1 MVTDMSLYPVLD
13 VFQKH
18 SAGIVALFF
27 HPQPSDI
34 TSVTPGPKTKQKPG
48 NLMNHQIQSQRWKFV
63 ICNWNFDGKMVGHC
77 RVFTNRCIK

>member
-27 HPQPSDI
+27 YPQPSDI
-34 TSVTPGPKTKQKPG
+34 ASVTPGPKTKQKPG
-48 NLMNHQIQSQRWKFV
+48 NLMNHQIQSQGWKA
-63 ICNWNFDGKMVGHC
+63 CDL
-77 RVFTNRCIK
+77 